1 MDNDVTTNENQTQE
15 QSEEQSEETKTEE
28 QPKTKEEPT
37 VTKQIEKMRKRID
50 REVGQRKE
58 SEDENKQLKEQ
69 VKTLTEKLKTQQD
82 DPDAKNSKNS
92 KNSELDKAMNENEK
106 LKAQLVRRDQMDQVA
121 QQFNEAGVV
130 IPKDVLSMVVPVGID
145 DKHVSTN
152 MKALSSFYDSIVAS
166 VKKEFLSAPTP
177 RTTGSD
183 EKPFDRT
190 QLRKIKDP
198 VERVKLIKEHL
209 NEFK

>member
-1 MDNDVTTNENQTQE
+1 MNNDVTSNENQTQE
-15 QSEEQSEETKTEE
+15 QSEEVKTEE
-28 QPKTKEEPT
+28 QPKAKEEPT

-82 DPDAKNSKNS
+82 NPDAKKSKNP
-92 KNSELDKAMNENEK
+92 ELDKAMNENEK

-130 IPKDVLSMVVPVGID
+130 IPKDVLNMVVPVGID
-145 DKHVSTN
+145 DKQVSTN

-183 EKPFDRT
+183 DKPFDKT

-209 NEFK
+209 SEFE

>member
-1 MDNDVTTNENQTQE
+1 MNNDITKNENQVQD
-15 QSEEQSEETKTEE
+15 QSEEVKTEE
-28 QPKTKEEPT
+28 QPKAKEEPT

-50 REVGQRKE
+50 KEVGQRKE

-69 VKTLTEKLKTQQD
+69 VKTLTEKLNAQTE
-82 DPDAKNSKNS
+82 DPKAKKSKNP
-92 KNSELDKAMNENEK
+92 ELDKAMNENEK

-130 IPKDVLSMVVPVGID
+130 IPKNVLSMVVPAGID
-145 DKHVSTN
+145 DKQVSAN
-152 MKALSSFYDSIVAS
+152 MKALSSFYDSIVAG

-183 EKPFDRT
+183 EKPFDRN

-209 NEFK
+209 DNFR

>member
-1 MDNDVTTNENQTQE
+1 MNNDVTSNENQTQE
-15 QSEEQSEETKTEE
+15 QSEEVKTEE
-28 QPKTKEEPT
+28 QPKAKEEPT

-69 VKTLTEKLKTQQD
+69 VKTLTEKLKTQQE
-82 DPDAKNSKNS
+82 DPDAKKSKNP
-92 KNSELDKAMNENEK
+92 ELDKAMNENEK

-145 DKHVSTN
+145 DKQVSTN

-183 EKPFDRT
+183 DKPFDKT

-209 NEFK
+209 SEFE